1 MEVTWTMFQACLL
14 AVAVCMDTFWGAVSC
29 SMSGITI
36 PKRCAMLISAI
47 GTVFLSISLF
57 CAQLL
62 HGILPESVF
71 RYAGFA
77 ILFLLGS
84 TQLMKKIL
92 TVLFQKHRPH
102 WNWKALGLVIDIC
115 FDETLADADG
125 SKTISMK
132 EAAAYATALSMDS
145 LASGLGAGI
154 IVSRIPVC
162 LGLSFVFGFVLT
174 VLGCR
179 VGTSCRKQIN
189 LSWLGGVMLLIL
201 AFCRL

>member
-1 MEVTWTMFQACLL
+1 MFQACLL
-14 AVAVCMDTFWGAVSC
+14 AIAVCMDTFWGAVSC
-29 SMSGITI
+29 SMNGITI
-36 PKRCAMLISAI
+36 PKRCAFLISTV
-47 GTVFLSISLF
+47 GTAFLSISLF
-57 CAQLL
+57 FAQFL
-62 HGILPESVF
+62 HGILPEAIF

-92 TVLFQKHRPH
+92 TTIFQKHRPH

-115 FDETLADADG
+115 FDETLADTDG

-132 EAAAYATALSMDS
+132 EAAAYATALSIDS

-154 IVSRIPVC
+154 ETTWIPIC
-162 LGLSFVFGFVLT
+162 LGLSFLSGFTLT
-174 VLGCR
+174 ILGCR
-179 VGTSCRKQIN
+179 VGTSCQKKIN
-189 LSWLGGVMLLIL
+189 LSWMGGVMLLVL